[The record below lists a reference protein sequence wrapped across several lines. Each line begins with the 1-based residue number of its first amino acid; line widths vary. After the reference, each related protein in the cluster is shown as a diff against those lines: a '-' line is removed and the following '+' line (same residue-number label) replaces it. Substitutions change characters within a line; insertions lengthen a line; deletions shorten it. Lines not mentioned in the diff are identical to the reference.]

1 MADGVCKLCS
11 SCNLGACD
19 VIGNVVKLAWW
30 NSLRTIKAIQKI
42 FVATNDP
49 SNINWFSGV

>member
-30 NSLRTIKAIQKI
+30 NSK
-42 FVATNDP
+42 DY
-49 SNINWFSGV
+49 